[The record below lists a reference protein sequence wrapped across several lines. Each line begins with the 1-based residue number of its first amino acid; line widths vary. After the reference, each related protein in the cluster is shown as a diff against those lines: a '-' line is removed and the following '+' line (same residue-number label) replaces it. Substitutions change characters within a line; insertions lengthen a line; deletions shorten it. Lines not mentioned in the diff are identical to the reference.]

1 MKKLYKLHCKHF
13 TDVKIN
19 SMQKNLSSVTAVLL
33 EIKQLTTKRD
43 YLRLLCS
50 LTNYK
55 DCAMI
60 FTASHKFEGETF
72 QSVNQENFPFDLAQ
86 EFKMLLEDAIANYN
100 SDLAALNQHL
110 KNI

>member
-1 MKKLYKLHCKHF
+1 
-13 TDVKIN
+13 
-19 SMQKNLSSVTAVLL
+19 MQKNLSSTSAVLL
-33 EIKQLTTKRD
+33 EIKRLTEKRD
-43 YLRLLCS
+43 YLRLLCF

-60 FTASHKFEGETF
+60 FTASHKFKGSTF
-72 QSVNQENFPFDLAQ
+72 QSVRQEDFPFDMAQ

-100 SDLAALNQHL
+100 SDLASLNQHL

>member
-1 MKKLYKLHCKHF
+1 
-13 TDVKIN
+13 
-19 SMQKNLSSVTAVLL
+19 MQKNLSSNTAVLL
-33 EIKQLTTKRD
+33 EIKQLTEKRD

-60 FTASHKFEGETF
+60 FTASHKFEGSTF
-72 QSVNQENFPFDLAQ
+72 QSVRQDQFPFDMAQ

-100 SDLAALNQHL
+100 SDIAALNQHL
-110 KNI
+110 KTIC